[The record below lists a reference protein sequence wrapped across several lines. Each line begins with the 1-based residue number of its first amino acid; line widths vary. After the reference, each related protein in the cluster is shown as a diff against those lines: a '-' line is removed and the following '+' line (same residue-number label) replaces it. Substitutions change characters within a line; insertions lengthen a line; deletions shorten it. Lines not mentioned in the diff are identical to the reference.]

1 MKRHLRLNGFSL
13 YLLLTAILLVAL
25 SVTFLVYVRA
35 EKRIDQ
41 ANDTRYV
48 SFLLADELRQSSD
61 DLTRMA
67 RSYVATG
74 EPRFRQHY
82 HDILAIRD
90 GRAPRPDGYQ
100 RVYWDLVLGQKRT
113 HQVEG
118 TRAIALT
125 EMMRQS
131 GFTARELDLLR
142 QAKQI
147 SDRLA
152 VVEVEAMQLA
162 ERAALDAGPGGV
174 QARARALTMLHDR
187 EYHQAKA
194 AIMEPID
201 RFYQS
206 LETRTNEAVRNAE
219 AAALFM
225 RHLALAAGC
234 GLMFML
240 WRTYRALQQTL
251 GGSVEQLHTQIARIG
266 QGDFLSPMP
275 AEVPAD
281 SVLAWLAETR
291 ARLAQIDQERTN
303 TEIAEKALVESEYRW
318 KFAIEGSRDGVWDW
332 DIGTDE
338 ARYSRR
344 WKEML
349 GYREEEILPTNQEWA
364 DRIHPEDRRYV
375 AGTMQAYLEG
385 KTEIYEV
392 EYRLRCKDDSYKWI
406 LGRGMVVARG
416 ERGEPLRMI
425 GTHSDITHRK
435 EMEEK
440 LRLSEKKFSTAF
452 RVSPDA
458 INLTRLADGTYLDI
472 NEGFTAMSGYRA
484 EDVIGKS
491 SLDLNIWVDHRD
503 RARLVAGLREQ
514 GVVSN
519 LEAQFRRMDG
529 STFTGIMSA
538 RLIEVNGEQTLL
550 SITRDITERKQAEE
564 FLRESE
570 ANLRTL
576 MDSMPA
582 GVWWYDRDG
591 NVEYQNRCFQELF
604 GYAPAEI
611 PTLDAWVLRAYPDAE
626 YRDHYLAHRNE
637 NIARAWREGTMVP
650 PRETRIACKDG
661 SQRYVI
667 INTQPALGRMVEI
680 FTDIT
685 ERELYLHQF
694 QKMEKLESLGVLAGG
709 IAHDFNNILTGI
721 LGNVSFARTLLEES
735 HAAARLLQN
744 AEQAAN
750 RAADLAHQLLTFAK
764 GGQPVKKTVSVD
776 KILRDACSLVLHGSS
791 VSAEIS
797 VPETLPDIEVDEGQ
811 ISQVMN
817 NIVINASQAMPE
829 GGVIRV
835 GASGVTVE
843 AANAMS
849 IAAGNYVRLQISDTG
864 CGISEEDQKR
874 IFDPYFTTKTS
885 GSGLGLASVHSIVTK
900 HGGYIGVRSLLGA
913 GTTFELFLPA
923 SDKRAG
929 HDDLLS
935 APVALRAPG
944 GYSVL
949 VMDDVELIREM
960 TCQMVHS
967 LGYRA
972 EACSDGSEAISC
984 YQRALEAGTPFS
996 AVIMDLTIPGG
1007 MGGREAARH
1016 ILALDPDAQLI
1027 VSSGY
1032 STDPIMAEFGKF
1044 GFCATLM
1051 KPYTVIEIMK
1061 TLHKV
1066 LNREPAKAAPSTGC
1080 GPCQPA
1086 AVKGG
1091 EPVEDA

>member
-1 MKRHLRLNGFSL
+1 MNRQQRLNSFSRS
-13 YLLLTAILLVAL
+13 LLLTAILLILMA
-25 SVTFLVYVRA
+25 VTFTIYVRA
-35 EKRIDQ
+35 EKRIDR
-41 ANDTRYV
+41 ANDSRYL

-74 EPRFRQHY
+74 EPRFKQYY

-90 GRAPRPDGYQ
+90 GRAPRPEGYQ
-100 RVYWDLVLGQKRT
+100 RLYWDRMLG
-113 HQVEG
+113 VEQPQHPPTG
-118 TRAIALT
+118 RAIALT
-125 EMMRQS
+125 ELMRRN

-142 QAKQI
+142 QSKLK

-152 VVEVEAMQLA
+152 GLELEAMQLSETTGA
-162 ERAALDAGPGGV
+162 GAAP
-174 QARARALTMLHDR
+174 ARSRALALLHDR
-187 EYHQAKA
+187 QYHHAKA

-201 RFYQS
+201 RFYRS
-206 LETRTNEAVRNAE
+206 LETRTNDAVRNAE
-219 AAALFM
+219 RAALAM
-225 RHLALAAGC
+225 RLLALAVGC

-240 WRTYRALQQTL
+240 WRTYRTLHDTL
-251 GGSVEQLHTQIARIG
+251 GGSVEQLHGQIARIG
-266 QGDFLSPMP
+266 QGDFHSSMP
-275 AEVPAD
+275 AQIPAD
-281 SVLAWLAETR
+281 SVMGWLAETR
-291 ARLAQIDQERTN
+291 ARLAQIEQQRKN
-303 TEIAEKALVESEYRW
+303 TEIAEQALVESEYRW

-349 GYREEEILPTNQEWA
+349 GYREEEILPTNQEWV
-364 DRIHPEDRRYV
+364 DRIHPEDRSYV
-375 AGTMQAYLEG
+375 AETMKAYLEG
-385 KTEIYEV
+385 KSDIYQV

-406 LGRGMVVARG
+406 LGRGMVVSRG
-416 ERGEPLRMI
+416 AQGEPLRMI
-425 GTHSDITHRK
+425 GTHSDITQRK
-435 EMEEK
+435 EMEEQ

-458 INLTRLADGTYLDI
+458 INLTRLSDGTYLDI
-472 NEGFTAMSGYRA
+472 NEGFSIISGYSA
-484 EDVIGKS
+484 EEVIGRS
-491 SLDLNIWVDHRD
+491 ALDLNIWVDPRD
-503 RARLVAGLREQ
+503 RARLVAGLREH
-514 GVVSN
+514 GVVNN
-519 LEAQFRRMDG
+519 LEAQFRCKDG
-529 STFTGIMSA
+529 STFTGMMSA
-538 RLIEVNGEQTLL
+538 RMVEVEGEQTLL
-550 SITRDITERKQAEE
+550 SITRDISQRKQAEE

-582 GVWWYDRDG
+582 GVWWYDREG

-604 GYAPAEI
+604 GYKPEEV
-611 PTLDAWVLRAYPDAE
+611 PTLNDWVLRAYPDPE
-626 YRDHYLAHRNE
+626 YRDSYLAARNE
-637 NIARAWREGTMVP
+637 NIAQAWRAGTMVP
-650 PRETRIACKDG
+650 PRESRITCKDG

-721 LGNVSFARTLLEES
+721 LGNVSFARTLLEEN
-735 HAAARLLQN
+735 HGAARLLHN

-764 GGQPVKKTVSVD
+764 GGQPVKKTVSVG
-776 KILRDACSLVLHGSS
+776 KILREACSFVLHGSS
-791 VSAEIS
+791 VSAKIS

-817 NIVINASQAMPE
+817 NIIINASQAMPE

-835 GASGVTVE
+835 VASGETVE

-849 IAAGNYVRLQISDTG
+849 LAAGSYVRLRITDTG

-913 GTTFELFLPA
+913 GTTFEMYLPA
-923 SDKRAG
+923 SDKRAAP
-929 HDDLLS
+929 DDGLS
-935 APVALRAPG
+935 APEITVEPG
-944 GYSVL
+944 GRSVL

-972 EACSDGSEAISC
+972 EACVDGVEAIAC
-984 YQRALEAGTPFS
+984 YRAALEAGAPFS
-996 AVIMDLTIPGG
+996 AVIMDLTVPGG

-1032 STDPIMAEFGKF
+1032 STDPIMAEYDKF

-1051 KPYTVIEIMK
+1051 KPYTVIEITH
-1061 TLHKV
+1061 TLRKV
-1066 LNREPAKAAPSTGC
+1066 LSREPAQAAAQQGGATRVRR
-1080 GPCQPA
+1080 GPTILQ
-1086 AVKGG
+1086 
-1091 EPVEDA
+1091 